1 MPPLDQQLKSNRIR
15 SRVLFSA
22 FFVVYAVLGI
32 AVSWMLGGWPVTP
45 NPMILI
51 VFSIVA
57 TGIVIVTLT
66 LGDDLAVTVARAKQ
80 IESRDLSPALW
91 DSVETMAIAA
101 GKPMPRL
108 YLSPDRAPNAFAA
121 GKDPKQAVVCVNQG
135 LLDLLDKEE
144 LEGVVAH
151 EMAHVRNLDVRLMT
165 YAAVLAGGIAL
176 IAEFVSYLIFF
187 GGAGDDEDSGLGV
200 VGVVIGILVII
211 LAPIA
216 ALLIQMSISR
226 KREYLADAGAAEL
239 TKYPQG
245 LASALRK
252 LGSSDVPADT
262 GSTAT
267 AHLCIVAPLG
277 ANGKASSMFST
288 HPPIEDRIAR
298 LDELAG
304 GQIHTQRPA
313 VESLQSYN

>member
-1 MPPLDQQLKSNRIR
+1 MPPLDAQIKSNRLR
-15 SRVLFSA
+15 SRLLFTL
-22 FFVVYAVLGI
+22 FFVVYALLGFAVSLRFGPPAAAAFAVI
-32 AVSWMLGGWPVTP
+32 AV
-45 NPMILI
+45 
-51 VFSIVA
+51 
-57 TGIVIVTLT
+57 VIVVITLT
-66 LGDDLAVTVARAKQ
+66 MGDDIAVTVARAVQ
-80 IESRDLSPALW
+80 VHSREENPRVW
-91 DSVETMAIAA
+91 DAVEVMAIAA
-101 GKPMPRL
+101 GQPMPRV
-108 YLSPDRAPNAFAA
+108 YVSPDPAPNAFAA

-151 EMAHVRNLDVRLMT
+151 EMAHVKNYDVRLMT

-176 IAEFVSYLIFF
+176 IAEWLSYMMFW
-187 GGAGDDEDSGLGV
+187 GGGDSDDEDGLGAI
-200 VGVVIGILVII
+200 GAVISILVIL

-216 ALLIQMSISR
+216 AMLIQMSISR
-226 KREYLADAGAAEL
+226 KREFLADASAAEL

-252 LGSSDVPADT
+252 LGASELPAET

-277 ANGKASSMFST
+277 AGGKASSMFST
-288 HPPIEDRIAR
+288 HPAIEERIAR

-304 GQIHTQRPA
+304 GQLHTSRPPIQA
-313 VESLQSYN
+313 